1 MSFLKSHTNSYIQK
15 IIILLI
21 VLVLRFPRVE
31 AAEKVALPNF
41 HPVTPHLYRGA
52 QPTSEGLLELKKIGI
67 KTILSLKMFYPEK
80 KQAEKLGFQYKQIS
94 MKPWHPEE
102 EDLIRFLKIVTDEKN
117 TPVFVHCQHGA
128 DRTGMLV
135 AIYRIS
141 VCGWDKERAIEEMKQ
156 KQFGFHPLWENL
168 VEYIRKLDIEELKQ
182 KSGLGEHSISCE

>member
-1 MSFLKSHTNSYIQK
+1 MFSIKSHSNFSIQK
-15 IIILLI
+15 ILIILF

-41 HPVTPHLYRGA
+41 YQVTPHLYRGA

-80 KQAEKLGFQYKQIS
+80 KQAETLGFRYEQIS
-94 MKPWHPEE
+94 MKPWHPEK

-117 TPVFVHCQHGA
+117 TPVFIHCQHGA

-168 VEYIRKLDIEELKQ
+168 IEYIRELDIEELKQ
-182 KSGLGEHSISCE
+182 ESGLASRFISCE